1 MPEKAEWNFD
11 EFMTFLLIHASHADL
26 EFTPDEQE
34 MIAKN
39 VSPDTFEEIY
49 AQYEEMG
56 EYEVIQTIIDYKGLY
71 YPTNAQ
77 KNELLAKIE
86 TLFHADGDFS
96 KLEKSLYNF
105 LEKLL

>member
-39 VSPDTFEEIY
+39 VSPDTFEEVY

-56 EYEVIQTIIDYKGLY
+56 EYEVIQTIVDYKGLY

-77 KNELLAKIE
+77 KNELLSKIE
-86 TLFHADGDFS
+86 NLFHADGDFS
-96 KLEKSLYNF
+96 KLEKSLYKF